1 MMEPSSNR
9 LNNNKCRDS
18 KNEVVIVIELNGYK
32 HEKTVPYRVPKIPVD
47 LVQVLVMSGDRDRT

>member
-1 MMEPSSNR
+1 MEPSSDW

-18 KNEVVIVIELNGYK
+18 ENEVVIVIVLNGYK
-32 HEKTVPYRVPKIPVD
+32 HEKFAVPYRVPKIPVD